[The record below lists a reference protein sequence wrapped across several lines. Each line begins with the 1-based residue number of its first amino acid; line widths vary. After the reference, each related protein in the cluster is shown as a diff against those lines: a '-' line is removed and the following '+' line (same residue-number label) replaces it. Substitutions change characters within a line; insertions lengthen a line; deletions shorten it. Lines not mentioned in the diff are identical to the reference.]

1 MANRRASTEPK
12 TDGQAWPKGRL
23 SALWLPENTQ
33 FIGPEQRQELR
44 IRASNLQLERIG
56 PLLPTLSPFTPEL
69 LARWADLQPQGYVDA
84 LALDIPI
91 SQPETTRFQAKWHDV
106 SWQYWG
112 QLPGVNHFDG
122 ELSGSA
128 RLGRL
133 NINLKNSLLPY
144 GDLFRAPL
152 EVSQASGALNWRI
165 DDKGWALWSDQLD
178 VQAKSLWGN
187 GSFYYMQPNQKP
199 SQLNQAQPW
208 LKILAGIRL
217 YDATD
222 AWRYFPVSLMG
233 EKLADYLTEALQGGQ
248 VDNATLVYNGNPHDF
263 PYKNKEGQFQ
273 VYVPLRNAVFQFQP
287 DWPALDN
294 LAIDLNFLNEACG

>member
-133 NINLKNSLLPY
+133 NINLKTVSC
-144 GDLFRAPL
+144 RMVTCSAPR
-152 EVSQASGALNWRI
+152 WR
-165 DDKGWALWSDQLD
+165 
-178 VQAKSLWGN
+178 
-187 GSFYYMQPNQKP
+187 
-199 SQLNQAQPW
+199 
-208 LKILAGIRL
+208 LARRV
-217 YDATD
+217 A
-222 AWRYFPVSLMG
+222 R
-233 EKLADYLTEALQGGQ
+233 
-248 VDNATLVYNGNPHDF
+248 
-263 PYKNKEGQFQ
+263 
-273 VYVPLRNAVFQFQP
+273 
-287 DWPALDN
+287 
-294 LAIDLNFLNEACG
+294 